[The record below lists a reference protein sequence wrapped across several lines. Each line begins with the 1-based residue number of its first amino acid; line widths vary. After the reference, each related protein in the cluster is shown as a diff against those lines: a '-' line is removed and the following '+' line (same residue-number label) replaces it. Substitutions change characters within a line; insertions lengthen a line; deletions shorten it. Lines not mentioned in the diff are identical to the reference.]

1 MKFRIL
7 VIDDEKN
14 IREGLQMALE
24 DDGYEV
30 LTAEDGTVGLQ
41 KALTEV
47 VDLVIT
53 DLRMPGGYCAD
64 RARYRGNSGRS
75 NADGGL

>member
-1 MKFRIL
+1 MKFKIL

-24 DDGYEV
+24 DEGYEV
-30 LTAEDGTVGLQ
+30 LTAEDGTDGLQ
-41 KALTEV
+41 KALSEV

-53 DLRMPGGYCAD
+53 DLRMPGV
-64 RARYRGNSGRS
+64 
-75 NADGGL
+75 GGQEILRRVTSETPGW

>member
-1 MKFRIL
+1 MKFKIL

-24 DDGYEV
+24 DEGYEV
-30 LTAEDGTVGLQ
+30 LTAEDGADGLH
-41 KALTEV
+41 KALSEM

-53 DLRMPGGYCAD
+53 DLRMPGI
-64 RARYRGNSGRS
+64 
-75 NADGGL
+75 GGQEILRRVTS